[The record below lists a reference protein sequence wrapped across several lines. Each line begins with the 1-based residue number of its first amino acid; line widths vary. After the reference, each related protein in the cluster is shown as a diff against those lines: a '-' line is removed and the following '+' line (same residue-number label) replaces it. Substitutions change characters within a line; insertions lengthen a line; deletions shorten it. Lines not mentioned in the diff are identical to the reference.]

1 MQKVPFELYIPFS
14 SWTPQ
19 CWVFDMYL
27 FILGSFYLFN
37 IWLIYLGIKVIFT
50 QHASN
55 TKWSSRQKFHQKL
68 LPFKFLLQRKKQHE
82 AIGIEQRAILG
93 RITKPWLWIQ
103 LELGAMDFLVGTLC
117 QFRKMP
123 HAPALPTLCHGG
135 KCPKEVSA
143 PKWSSNAWVSYAQG
157 VTEQDMISDASL
169 EPKFCSSNLCG
180 LLKSC
185 KSYTGLNC
193 LRPKTKCVFFCLD
206 LTELHFI
213 SHSLFVQ
220 QRSRLIFQNLFQ
232 MFILSSDTG
241 TLYFYIWL
249 VVLFAS
255 YQSSV

>member
-1 MQKVPFELYIPFS
+1 MWALDARSEK
-14 SWTPQ
+14 TPH
-19 CWVFDMYL
+19 V
-27 FILGSFYLFN
+27 
-37 IWLIYLGIKVIFT
+37 
-50 QHASN
+50 
-55 TKWSSRQKFHQKL
+55 
-68 LPFKFLLQRKKQHE
+68 
-82 AIGIEQRAILG
+82 
-93 RITKPWLWIQ
+93 
-103 LELGAMDFLVGTLC
+103 
-117 QFRKMP
+117 
-123 HAPALPTLCHGG
+123 PALPRPLPWG
-135 KCPKEVSA
+135 KMPQEVSV
-143 PKWSSNAWVSYAQG
+143 PKCSSDMSYAWG
-157 VTEQDMISDASL
+157 ITEQDMISDAGL

-185 KSYTGLNC
+185 KSCTGLSC
-193 LRPKTKCVFFCLD
+193 LRPKTKFVFLCLD